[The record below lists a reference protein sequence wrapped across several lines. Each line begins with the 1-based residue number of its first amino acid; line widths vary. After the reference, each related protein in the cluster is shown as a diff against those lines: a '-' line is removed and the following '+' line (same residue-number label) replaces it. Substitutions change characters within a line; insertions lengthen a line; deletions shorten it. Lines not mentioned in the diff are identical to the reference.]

1 MILSPYLSYGIETES
16 VVFENS
22 EQSGKDRRDDILSA
36 SLPLWNQILTE
47 QEKGIFFYVF
57 LIFSC
62 SLFYIFHQSNSLLVD
77 LNFRRV
83 NRSENNGGDLKII

>member
-1 MILSPYLSYGIETES
+1 MIITATDFVFVYMILSPYLSYGIETES

-47 QEKGIFFYVF
+47 QEKGIFFRIYF
-57 LIFSC
+57 LIRVPNIFLFIVLYFS
-62 SLFYIFHQSNSLLVD
+62 SI
-77 LNFRRV
+77 
-83 NRSENNGGDLKII
+83 